1 MGRSARGPV
10 VAVDGPAG
18 AGKSTAAC
26 RMAERLRFLYLDSG
40 AMYRALALKALEHGV
55 DLRDED
61 QLFQILV
68 KSSIVLVGSGHAVPE
83 VFLDGQKV
91 TAMLRSPEVNASVSL
106 VAGFPRVREEMVKR
120 QRFMAQNGEIVMDG
134 RDIGTYVLPD
144 ADVKFYLTASL
155 QARAQRR
162 LRDLT
167 ALGFSERLESLKE
180 AIQHRDFL
188 DSQRAVGPLRQA
200 SDAIRIDTTDMEVE
214 RVVDAM
220 LSYYR
225 QRVK

>member
-1 MGRSARGPV
+1 
-10 VAVDGPAG
+10 
-18 AGKSTAAC
+18 
-26 RMAERLRFLYLDSG
+26 MAERLRFLYLDSG